1 MKTESYRDADFS
13 LQHRIDNHEF
23 GKAYASALF
32 APERFAL
39 SVMEYHLA
47 WWGVSTEKPKATAV
61 VVPISEFGSFYTRRR
76 DEDLRR
82 SRE

>member
-13 LQHRIDNHEF
+13 LQHRIDTHEF

-32 APERFAL
+32 APARFAL
-39 SVMEYHLA
+39 SMMEHQLA
-47 WWGVSTEKPKATAV
+47 WWGVSPERPKETAV
-61 VVPISEFGSFYTRRR
+61 VVPFSEFGSFYTRRAE
-76 DEDLRR
+76 EDVRR